1 MSKACK
7 IVGYNSRQQ
16 FYEIRR
22 NTLSFRA
29 GGSCCSR
36 PASDQEEHAKLP
48 CGRKLL

>member
-36 PASDQEEHAKLP
+36 PAEGEPYSVPKG
-48 CGRKLL
+48 CGV